1 VTLVCGLNRITKWLF
16 ESPSFHGQMTHIFF
30 NAQGSHFDCQR
41 RFRACNYLFS
51 RCFLFVFR
59 ITRYRFFLY
68 SVLCKV
74 AVDSLVVQHWRNNKT
89 VTAKRRR
96 VTADQLLSSL
106 RNITDNESD
115 CEDSGSESDDL
126 HSLDLVSDS
135 SFSDESEQSCLRS
148 FNSGP
153 GLRDHPPKRP
163 RFQNQL
169 ETIID
174 PQEMDDIRTR

>member
-1 VTLVCGLNRITKWLF
+1 
-16 ESPSFHGQMTHIFF
+16 
-30 NAQGSHFDCQR
+30 
-41 RFRACNYLFS
+41 
-51 RCFLFVFR
+51 
-59 ITRYRFFLY
+59 
-68 SVLCKV
+68 
-74 AVDSLVVQHWRNNKT
+74 VVQHWRNNKT